1 MTIRKR
7 QYPFHLHECSFNDFV
22 DFVQEEERKKSKKH
36 SKDNDPLKS
45 AKQESYRKASKKL
58 IKRMAEY
65 IDEAGEI
72 QVGKTM
78 CLYRAKQSRPMELL
92 RLNAV
97 NSYVVFE
104 RGPREQSYPSN
115 ITVITHEFENFLIIS
130 LKYYEYYSLNNQ
142 MLRNT

>member
-1 MTIRKR
+1 MFEAVTIRKR
-7 QYPFHLHECSFNDFV
+7 GYPFRYTHEQFFQR
-22 DFVQEEERKKSKKH
+22 FRPILFKKKRGKKSKKKR

-65 IDEAGEI
+65 IDEAEEI

-104 RGPREQSYPSN
+104 REARE
-115 ITVITHEFENFLIIS
+115 F
-130 LKYYEYYSLNNQ
+130 
-142 MLRNT
+142 